1 MISKYFKIQ
10 ELVSKSVYDKYGDK
24 CWEFINP
31 KIIIFLDRLRKDL
44 DKPITVNNWLWRGE
58 FQQRGLRANKDP
70 IVAIKKDYYLSQ
82 HCLGNA
88 VDFNV
93 KGMSTKEVYY
103 YIINNYNKY
112 MDCISRIENIDTA
125 PTWVHVDCA
134 NTNSDALVVFRG

>member
-1 MISKYFKIQ
+1 MKSKYFKIQ
-10 ELVSKSVYDKYGDK
+10 ELVSKNVYDKYGDK

-44 DKPITVNNWLWRGE
+44 DKPITVNNWFWKGE

-70 IVAIKKDYYLSQ
+70 MVIMKNDYYLSQ

-93 KGMSTKEVYY
+93 KDMSIKEVYN